1 MAAAVGSLMSVSTCM
16 PAAPAQSLVACRAR
30 PLQLAGMVT
39 TALRNDLV
47 ENLLGVLLEQA
58 EEHDGDLL
66 GAQVLAD
73 EAARARGCRGCA

>member
-16 PAAPAQSLVACRAR
+16 PAAPAQSLVAWRAS
-30 PLQLAGMVT
+30 PLRVGGDGDDRLGEGLAQ
-39 TALRNDLV
+39 R
-47 ENLLGVLLEQA
+47 LLGVLLQQA

-73 EAARARGCRGCA
+73 ERHALAACRGCA